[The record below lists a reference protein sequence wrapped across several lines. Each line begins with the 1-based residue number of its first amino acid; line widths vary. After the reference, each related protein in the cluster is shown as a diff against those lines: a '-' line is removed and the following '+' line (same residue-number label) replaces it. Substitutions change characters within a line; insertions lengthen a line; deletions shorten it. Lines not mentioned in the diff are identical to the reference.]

1 MRNRKFIPEKPV
13 SLWQKCVGYLNIALL
28 VGQLGLPTLAQAFTT
43 FDANQAAV
51 ELNADPAF
59 TKVSNSTSQFVKSDY
74 VVESVQARSAQ
85 TIETFHAKL
94 VRYKKSGLNP
104 PSRVPIDKGLIKV
117 ILKHYKLPKR
127 VGDRF
132 VQSRMVRTQIYNQ
145 LNRTLISGSY
155 TNETQQINDLY
166 NNAFEFAG
174 STATKFGDKV
184 TESNLKSFNK
194 NFIWPELQTIN
205 GEQVL
210 VPVVHL
216 TQSTIAKQRVDGHV
230 AEFGG
235 SSAAFRTIIIKSGTL
250 KTQRDTFLSTAK
262 DLTVMPKAEIRA
274 DGDLN
279 LFVGG
284 TLQNLS
290 GRLSATQNVDIVA
303 GQYVQKTVLHR
314 YNTAYGQGT
323 RLGQIASVDG
333 QNIRIHS
340 YGDLIVQGGEITG
353 NTIGLRA
360 DGNIRLIS
368 QQTSYSSKKEY
379 KGFKETASE
388 VEHLT
393 TKLSAKDSIF
403 LMASGA
409 IELKAAELHADEGVI
424 QILAGQGIFIGN
436 EFNQIEKTTDGKWG
450 KTTEQEQ
457 EFQTIAIRS
466 ALEAG
471 KGVIIASEYGD
482 VTLQATKIK
491 SGEGAAITARN
502 GKVNLLLAK
511 EQKQYFYNKIK
522 KSTWKI
528 KTETKQ
534 DDVERA
540 VYNQIIG
547 GIKVNATH
555 GITLQLGKYE
565 GEDVSAIISG
575 FAGSPT
581 LGWMKQLHKDNNSY
595 INGNLDIVT
604 TELKKLH
611 IEEKTSTLS
620 PAAMAII
627 AIAVSVAMGPTGM
640 EWLGTEGAI
649 AAAFESAAMG
659 SAMSAAAVTLA
670 TQAATSLASG
680 NSIGDTLETMTS
692 SDSLKSLAIA
702 MATAGVISSFGELE
716 LFGKVDPNAQFLSS
730 DTLVSIGNQATEA
743 IVTATVRASISAAIN
758 GGNFDGFKQDL
769 IDNLKTHAISSL
781 GEGMAKEIGD
791 LVENGQINQ
800 AVRYLS
806 HAALGCAIGAATA
819 EVSDSTNS
827 GIACASGAGGAV
839 IGEVIADSFNSQQD
853 YDGKK
858 AALDK
863 ELEALGLDIN
873 NFDNLTPS
881 EKLKLVNSTS
891 VVEQFEALKRIKAQG
906 VDLAKLGAGLSA
918 FIAGGEVNI
927 AADAGENAA
936 QNNAFWFVLQIGYG
950 LYKAY
955 ELYQTVESI
964 AELGVELKNA
974 KDDAERNQILLRAA
988 TNLGVEIVVGK
999 TASAT
1004 FGVLIKKAR
1013 DSGLL
1018 PDDAL
1023 DEAAAIYNRMTEGNL
1038 KDYKPGQGQGRKTN
1052 PGPEVDNDRHNFPEN
1067 YEKLPDGTFKGPGGG
1082 IFTDS
1087 GYTSEN
1093 GYPIFQ
1099 RTSGGYFYIG
1109 GDGKQVSVRSPREY
1123 GDFHKV
1129 DDVWAPG
1136 VKPIQR
1142 GRQIQHSVF
1151 ENEYKTHGWGNT
1163 DEYKIWSDKVG
1174 DYVDSKGQNF
1184 PLIDFHRGDEV
1195 VSLKSINT
1203 NGSGWEQR
1211 TAAHIDDLS
1220 KRGIIGSSGNP
1231 IPNANRTLDIRVQP
1245 GGYRDAQKLIQIGR
1259 DKGIKVIIKEFSG
1272 Q

>member
-1 MRNRKFIPEKPV
+1 MKNNKITSVPV
-13 SLWQKCVGYLNIALL
+13 PFYKRAIVYLNIFMLL
-28 VGQLGLPTLAQAFTT
+28 GQMSLPTLSYAY
-43 FDANQAAV
+43 
-51 ELNADPAF
+51 NA
-59 TKVSNSTSQFVKSDY
+59 
-74 VVESVQARSAQ
+74 
-85 TIETFHAKL
+85 
-94 VRYKKSGLNP
+94 
-104 PSRVPIDKGLIKV
+104 IDKVDVAYL
-117 ILKHYKLPKR
+117 LKHSPDFNKSQNDISVKYIKSEHIVEQPRTKLAQSISDFHKLLLDNKR
-127 VGDRF
+127 HALPEPVDMPVFNGAIATAFHYHELQKQVGDRF
-132 VQSRMVRTQIYNQ
+132 VQSRLIRSQIYGQ
-145 LNRTLISGSY
+145 LNRNLISPSY
-155 TNETQQINDLY
+155 ADETAQVNQLY
-166 NNAFEFAG
+166 QNAFELAG
-174 STATKFGDKV
+174 RNDVTFGEKISTAVYNSFGKD
-184 TESNLKSFNK
+184 
-194 NFIWPELQTIN
+194 FIWPETRIIN
-205 GEQVL
+205 GEKVL
-210 VPVVHL
+210 TPVVHL
-216 TQSTIAKQRVDGHV
+216 SAKTIRSRSVNGHFV
-230 AEFGG
+230 EFTG
-235 SSAAFRTIIIKSGTL
+235 SDVNFRDITINSGTL
-250 KTQRDTFLSTAK
+250 LTGRDTYLRTAR
-262 DLTVMPKAEIRA
+262 DLNVNPGTMVAS

-284 TLQNLS
+284 TLRNHS
-290 GRLSATQNVDIVA
+290 GSLSAAQNVKIVA
-303 GQYVQKTVLHR
+303 GQYEQKTLVHR
-314 YNTAYGQGT
+314 FSNRYEQGT
-323 RLGQIASVDG
+323 RFGQIASVNG
-333 QNIRIHS
+333 ENINIYS
-340 YGDLIVQGGEITG
+340 MGDIVVQGGTIDGDNIT
-353 NTIGLRA
+353 LRA
-360 DGNIRLIS
+360 DGNIRLLS
-368 QQTSYSSKKEY
+368 QQTTVVNGEPVGKYDHTSSEI
-379 KGFKETASE
+379 
-388 VEHLT
+388 EHLT
-393 TKLSAKDSIF
+393 TKLTANDSIY
-403 LMASGA
+403 LIASGA
-409 IELKAAELHADEGVI
+409 IELKAAELHADQGAI
-424 QILAGQGIFIGN
+424 DILAGQGVYILN
-436 EFNQIEKTTDGKWG
+436 EFNQSQSSKSGKWG
-450 KTTEQEQ
+450 KTTEEEQ

-471 KGVIIASEYGD
+471 KSVRIASEFGD

-491 SGEGAAITARN
+491 SGTGTSIDARN
-502 GKVNLLLAK
+502 GKVHLLLAK
-511 EQKQYFYNKIK
+511 EQDHYFYNKVK
-522 KSTWKI
+522 KGTWKI

-534 DDVERA
+534 DTVDTA
-540 VYNQIIG
+540 VYNEIIG
-547 GIKVNATH
+547 GVKVNATH
-555 GITLQLGKYE
+555 GITLELGQYE
-565 GEDVSAIISG
+565 GETLQETLNAFSGDESLSWMSDLHNDPELTGHIDVA
-575 FAGSPT
+575 
-581 LGWMKQLHKDNNSY
+581 Y
-595 INGNLDIVT
+595 
-604 TELKKLH
+604 KKLVEIH
-611 IEEKTSTLS
+611 KHENKSTLS

-627 AIAVSVAMGPTGM
+627 AIAVSVAMGPG
-640 EWLGTEGAI
+640 GAQLI
-649 AAAFESAAMG
+649 GSSGSIGSFGFISGAAMQAG
-659 SAMSAAAVTLA
+659 AVTLA
-670 TQAATSLASG
+670 TQAATSIANGEGLDGAMRK
-680 NSIGDTLETMTS
+680 IYS
-692 SDSLKSLAIA
+692 SEGLRSLAIS
-702 MATAGVISSFGELE
+702 MATAGVLNGLDDLQ
-716 LFGKVDPNAQFLSS
+716 LFGKIDPNAQFLSS
-730 DTLVSIGNQATEA
+730 DTLISIGNQATEA
-743 IVTATVRASISAAIN
+743 IITATVRAGISTVIN
-758 GGNFDGFKQDL
+758 GGSFDGFKQGF

-819 EVSDSTNS
+819 EVSNS
-827 GIACASGAGGAV
+827 SGSGVACASGAGGAV

-858 AALDK
+858 AALDQ

-881 EKLKLVNSTS
+881 EKLKLINSTS

-988 TNLGVEIVVGK
+988 TNLGIEIVVGK

-1023 DEAAAIYNRMTEGNL
+1023 DEAAAIYNRMTEGKL

-1093 GYPIFQ
+1093 GFPIFQ
-1099 RTSGGYFYIG
+1099 RSSGGYFYIG
-1109 GDGKQVSVRSPREY
+1109 SDGKQVSVRSPREY

-1129 DDVWAPG
+1129 DDVWASG

-1142 GRQIQHSVF
+1142 GRQIQDSVF
-1151 ENEYKTHGWGNT
+1151 KNEYEAHGWGNT
-1163 DEYKIWSDKVG
+1163 DKYEVWDDKLG
-1174 DYVDSKGQNF
+1174 DYVEVKGQNF

-1203 NGSGWEQR
+1203 NGSGWIKR
-1211 TAAHIDDLS
+1211 TEAHIEDLS

-1231 IPNANRTLDIRVQP
+1231 VPKANRMLDIRVQP
-1245 GGYRDAQKLIQIGR
+1245 GGLRQAEQLVEFGR
-1259 DKGIKVIIKEFSG
+1259 LNGIKVTIKEFTG
-1272 Q
+1272 K

>member
-1 MRNRKFIPEKPV
+1 M
-13 SLWQKCVGYLNIALL
+13 L
-28 VGQLGLPTLAQAFTT
+28 
-43 FDANQAAV
+43 
-51 ELNADPAF
+51 
-59 TKVSNSTSQFVKSDY
+59 
-74 VVESVQARSAQ
+74 
-85 TIETFHAKL
+85 
-94 VRYKKSGLNP
+94 
-104 PSRVPIDKGLIKV
+104 
-117 ILKHYKLPKR
+117 
-127 VGDRF
+127 
-132 VQSRMVRTQIYNQ
+132 
-145 LNRTLISGSY
+145 
-155 TNETQQINDLY
+155 
-166 NNAFEFAG
+166 
-174 STATKFGDKV
+174 
-184 TESNLKSFNK
+184 
-194 NFIWPELQTIN
+194 
-205 GEQVL
+205 
-210 VPVVHL
+210 
-216 TQSTIAKQRVDGHV
+216 
-230 AEFGG
+230 
-235 SSAAFRTIIIKSGTL
+235 
-250 KTQRDTFLSTAK
+250 
-262 DLTVMPKAEIRA
+262 
-274 DGDLN
+274 
-279 LFVGG
+279 
-284 TLQNLS
+284 
-290 GRLSATQNVDIVA
+290 
-303 GQYVQKTVLHR
+303 
-314 YNTAYGQGT
+314 
-323 RLGQIASVDG
+323 
-333 QNIRIHS
+333 
-340 YGDLIVQGGEITG
+340 
-353 NTIGLRA
+353 
-360 DGNIRLIS
+360 S
-368 QQTSYSSKKEY
+368 QQTSYVNNAPVGKYDHTSSEI
-379 KGFKETASE
+379 
-388 VEHLT
+388 EHLT
-393 TKLSAKDSIF
+393 TKLSANDSIY

-409 IELKAAELHADEGVI
+409 IELKAAELHADQGVI
-424 QILAGQGIFIGN
+424 DILAGQGVYILN
-436 EFNQIEKTTDGKWG
+436 EFNESQSSKSGKWG
-450 KTTEQEQ
+450 KTTEEEQ
-457 EFQTIAIRS
+457 EFQTMAIRS

-471 KGVIIASEYGD
+471 KGIRIASEFGD
-482 VTLQATKIK
+482 ITLKATQIT
-491 SGEGAAITARN
+491 SGTGTSIDARN
-502 GKVNLLLAK
+502 GRVNLLLAT
-511 EQKQYFYNKIK
+511 EQDHYFYNKVK
-522 KSTWKI
+522 KGTWKI

-534 DDVERA
+534 DTVDTA

-547 GIKVNATH
+547 GVKVNATH
-555 GITLQLGKYE
+555 GITLELGQYE
-565 GEDVSAIISG
+565 GETLQDTLNAFSG
-575 FAGSPT
+575 DESLSWMSDLHNDPEFAGNID
-581 LGWMKQLHKDNNSY
+581 LAY
-595 INGNLDIVT
+595 
-604 TELKKLH
+604 KKLVEIH
-611 IEEKTSTLS
+611 KHEKKSTLS

-627 AIAVSVAMGPTGM
+627 AIAVSVAMGPGFA
-640 EWLGTEGAI
+640 ELIGSGGSI
-649 AAAFESAAMG
+649 GSFGFISAPAMQAG
-659 SAMSAAAVTLA
+659 AVTLA
-670 TQAATSLASG
+670 TQAATSIANGEGLDGAMKK
-680 NSIGDTLETMTS
+680 IYS
-692 SDSLKSLAIA
+692 SEGLRSLAIS
-702 MATAGVISSFGELE
+702 MATAGVLNGLDDLQ

-730 DTLVSIGNQATEA
+730 DTIISIGNQATEA
-743 IVTATVRASISAAIN
+743 IVTATVRAGISAAIN
-758 GGNFDGFKQDL
+758 GGSFDGFKQDF

-791 LVENGQINQ
+791 LVENGEINQ

-819 EVSDSTNS
+819 EVSDSEGS
-827 GIACASGAGGAV
+827 GVACASGAGGAV

-858 AALDK
+858 AALDQ

-881 EKLKLVNSTS
+881 EKLKLINSTS
-891 VVEQFEALKRIKAQG
+891 VVEQFEALQRIKAQG

-1093 GYPIFQ
+1093 GFPIFQ
-1099 RTSGGYFYIG
+1099 RSSGGYFYIG
-1109 GDGKQVSVRSPREY
+1109 SDGKQVKVNSPRKY

-1142 GRQIQHSVF
+1142 GRQIQDSVF
-1151 ENEYKTHGWGNT
+1151 KNEYKAHGWGNT
-1163 DEYKIWSDKVG
+1163 DEYEVWDDKLG
-1174 DYVDSKGQNF
+1174 DYVEVKGQNF